1 VQGTFSLEDAI
12 FLFADSIKETGEKK
26 RSENEKQTIYP
37 LRVMCRLED
46 PLEMKTALLYFLHK
60 KGVITL
66 AGLLRKGAPK
76 ESVRAI
82 EILESSRSENTRD
95 YALKV
100 ATDPLATAVKKA
112 DLLERLSEYKATQ
125 GASERDVEKAR
136 EILEYLCRVS
146 DFDHEPLR
154 GFVRDPQ
161 TRILCHI
168 KALEDEITGNRNKKS
183 DFDRKASPNEDE
195 ENEEDEQV

>member
-12 FLFADSIKETGEKK
+12 SLFADSIKETGEKK
-26 RSENEKQTIYP
+26 RAENEKETLYP

-60 KGVITL
+60 KGEITL

-76 ESVRAI
+76 ESIRAI
-82 EILESSRSENTRD
+82 EILESSKSENTRD

-112 DLLERLSEYKATQ
+112 DLLEHLSEYEAKP
-125 GASERDVEKAR
+125 GSSERDVGKAR
-136 EILEYLCRVS
+136 EMLEYLCRVS
-146 DFDHEPLR
+146 DSDHEPLR

-168 KALEDEITGNRNKKS
+168 KTLEDEITESRNKKS
-183 DFDRKASPNEDE
+183 QFDVKASPNEDE